1 MNFQNR
7 TAVITGG
14 AGRIGQATAE
24 ALAKQNVRL
33 FLTDI
38 NMELLNSFA
47 GKLRETGAEVHTLFM
62 DVASK
67 DSIRDAAEQ
76 ILAEADGKVDIL
88 VNNAGVWP
96 AANILD
102 CTDELWERILNLN
115 LNSVFRVTKAFLP
128 SMVKNQYGRIINLGS
143 IAGEVGLPG
152 LCAYSSAKGGVI
164 LFTKTIA
171 MELADQ
177 GITVNSVSPGMIADT
192 KMPCPGTWLGRT
204 GTGDEIARAI
214 AFLAS
219 DDSSFITGTDIP
231 VDGGRILGPKSSTF
245 KPLGSPANQ

>member
-1 MNFQNR
+1 MHFLNR
-7 TAVITGG
+7 TAVVTGA
-14 AGRIGQATAE
+14 AGRIGRAVAQAFARYGVKLYLADVNMERLEALAE
-24 ALAKQNVRL
+24 ALRR
-33 FLTDI
+33 DHPEI
-38 NMELLNSFA
+38 
-47 GKLRETGAEVHTLFM
+47 HTVFM
-62 DVASK
+62 DVSDLK
-67 DSIRDAAEQ
+67 SMEDAAQTIWEK
-76 ILAEADGKVDIL
+76 AGRVDIL

>member
-1 MNFQNR
+1 
-7 TAVITGG
+7 
-14 AGRIGQATAE
+14 
-24 ALAKQNVRL
+24 
-33 FLTDI
+33 
-38 NMELLNSFA
+38 
-47 GKLRETGAEVHTLFM
+47 
-62 DVASK
+62 
-67 DSIRDAAEQ
+67 
-76 ILAEADGKVDIL
+76 
-88 VNNAGVWP
+88 
-96 AANILD
+96 
-102 CTDELWERILNLN
+102 
-115 LNSVFRVTKAFLP
+115 
-128 SMVKNQYGRIINLGS
+128 MVKNQYGRIINLGS

-192 KMPCPGTWLGRT
+192 KMPCSGTWLGRT

>member
-47 GKLRETGAEVHTLFM
+47 GKLREPGAEVHTLFM